1 MILLSARQKIFD
13 KTQSTPQRMRPSVVE
28 EATYGLLEGGGDMA
42 RLDNLDMAD
51 PHLTNGWSRD

>member
-1 MILLSARQKIFD
+1 
-13 KTQSTPQRMRPSVVE
+13 MRPSVVE